1 MSSWANRLIPRKR
14 DLSQIPDEF
23 RPTIVPRVERHEV
36 VLSESFQVKV
46 ENEIIYPDKSEW
58 KSSFQSLPSF
68 SGYSSSSTN
77 TFSSKRVPTI
87 PAIELIHN
95 EKSYVF
101 VILRNIQKTSDND
114 LWLSAYQS
122 IRQYYTNQI
131 IIIDDNSTLN
141 TFNGKLVNTEIIQ
154 SEYNGAGEILPYYYF
169 LKEKWADTMIFLHD
183 SMVIHRLFTE
193 DELDHEVIMHWHF
206 NEKDKANVK
215 KSVAL
220 LSYLTKSTE
229 IEEYALNGSWNG
241 VFGGASI
248 IDLTVVEMLEDK
260 YKITNLVNFIRT
272 RKQRQLVERVLG
284 ILLSYEKNVTSNF
297 GDILKYP
304 KNFETNNL
312 QTSIHNIS
320 QANYN
325 TAIIKLWRGR

>member
-14 DLSQIPDEF
+14 DLSQIPDAF

-36 VLSESFQVKV
+36 VLSETFQVKA
-46 ENEIIYPDKSEW
+46 ENKIIYPDKSEW
-58 KSSFQSLPSF
+58 KSSFQSLPP
-68 SGYSSSSTN
+68 YSSNSNVSV
-77 TFSSKRVPTI
+77 FSAKRVPTI

-114 LWLSAYQS
+114 LWVSTYQS
-122 IRQYYTNQI
+122 IRQYYTNKI
-131 IIIDDNSTLN
+131 VIIDDNSTLN

-169 LKEKWADTMIFLHD
+169 LKGKWADTMIFLHD
-183 SMVIHRLFTE
+183 SMVLHRAFTD

-206 NEKDKANVK
+206 NEKDKAIVK

-241 VFGGASI
+241 VFGSASI
-248 IDLTVVEMLEDK
+248 IDLSVVEMLEEK
-260 YKITNLVNFIRT
+260 YKITNLVYFIRT
-272 RKQRQLVERVLG
+272 RKQRELIERVLG
-284 ILLSYEKNVTSNF
+284 ILLCYEKNVTSNF
-297 GDILKYP
+297 GDIFKYP
-304 KNFETNNL
+304 KSFHSNNL

-320 QANYN
+320 EANYN